1 MSQDDA
7 DDQPS
12 PAGGLFSKVVKF
24 VRHPTT
30 QWGALDEP
38 PPGPEDP
45 ARQSLKEMIVRKK
58 RNDFVRQ
65 REFDMLRK
73 LRNKEIIE
81 QPGSTGQPSFFQSS
95 FSSNSDERAQTL
107 KKIDEIEA
115 QMSMQ
120 WWKTKEGATTRTPPV
135 PTPGGLVARSG
146 DTAAPAASNSSLLQ
160 SAPAEPTS
168 LPVSDILATPPTS
181 MHSAGSGPMVLNSL
195 AEGYDVRMSDYAA
208 SQPMAVEVAELVHD
222 PELEEASIRFANSDD
237 AGAEAALLEALAP
250 QGPRHGHVDTWLAL
264 FDFYRAT
271 GAADAFERA
280 ALDFAREFGR
290 SAPQWFSIPAQL
302 ARMAV
307 PEFAVPPAE
316 SRPERRS
323 DWAAPAL
330 LGVRAVQSLSS
341 ALAAA
346 PGRVRL
352 DWFALEQIEPEAAA
366 SLLSLLAHW
375 RKQPV
380 EFEFMGAERLVDLL
394 RSATPSCQPGVN
406 PVWWRLR
413 MEVCRVMLQPDEF
426 EMVAL
431 DYCVTFEVSPPSWE
445 QVACVYIALDAEG
458 RAAPPR
464 SVVNLAPPDSTLSGM
479 STLRPDSLIF
489 EAEGPGSRNGT
500 TVSLVLAGHVTGD
513 VPPSLRELDA
523 RWQDA
528 EHMQIDCGRLTRV
541 DFSAAGALLNWVAGH
556 HAAKRTVQFNRV
568 HRVLAPFFAV
578 IGISEYA
585 VVVPGLD

>member
-1 MSQDDA
+1 MSQDDP
-7 DDQPS
+7 DDP
-12 PAGGLFSKVVKF
+12 PPTAGGLFSKVVRF

-30 QWGALDEP
+30 QWGELDQP
-38 PPGPEDP
+38 APGPEDP

-65 REFDMLRK
+65 REFDLLRK
-73 LRNKEIIE
+73 LRNKEMVE

-120 WWKTKEGATTRTPPV
+120 WWKTKDGATTRSPPV
-135 PTPGGLVARSG
+135 PTPGARAG
-146 DTAAPAASNSSLLQ
+146 AADTAAPAASNSSLL

-168 LPVSDILATPPTS
+168 LPVSSILVGPPTS
-181 MHSAGSGPMVLNSL
+181 AQPPGSGPMVLNSL

-208 SQPMAVEVAELVHD
+208 SRPMAVEVAELLHD
-222 PELEEASIRFANSDD
+222 PELEEAAIRFANSDD
-237 AGAEAALLEALAP
+237 AGAESALLEALAP
-250 QGPRHGHVDTWLAL
+250 QGPRHGHADTWLAL

-307 PEFAVPPAE
+307 PEQPAE

-330 LGVRAVQSLSS
+330 LGARAVQSLAS

-352 DWFALEQIEPEAAA
+352 DWLALEQIEPDAAA
-366 SLLSLLAHW
+366 SLLAQLAHW

-394 RSATPSCQPGVN
+394 RHATPSCQPNVN

-413 MEVCRVMLQPDEF
+413 MEVCRVMLQPEEF
-426 EMVAL
+426 ELVAL

-445 QVACVYIALDAEG
+445 QVACIYIALDAEG
-458 RAAPPR
+458 KAAAPR

-489 EAEGPGSRNGT
+489 DAEGPGSRIGS